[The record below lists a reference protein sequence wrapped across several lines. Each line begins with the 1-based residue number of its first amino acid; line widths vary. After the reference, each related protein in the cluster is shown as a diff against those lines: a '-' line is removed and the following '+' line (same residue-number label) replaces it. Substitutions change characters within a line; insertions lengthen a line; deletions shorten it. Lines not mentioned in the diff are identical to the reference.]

1 MQSTRPIFLKAL
13 SNESILI
20 KNKMFQLNMICEIIV
35 LQPVVFTPTLI
46 GSFGGAVV
54 GSVVTGALVSA
65 YLKNKKEKRD

>member
-1 MQSTRPIFLKAL
+1 
-13 SNESILI
+13 
-20 KNKMFQLNMICEIIV
+20 MFQLNMICEIIV